1 MVTFII
7 IVLALCAAFILMPF
21 SLCRILSL
29 KIFYSKGKI
38 LLNLEPKPG
47 SPTAWIKRLTDG
59 GYSLSAA
66 ARDVFMAA
74 TEEASSELM
83 GVTILKHKNCCL
95 QEVREL
101 ARQKGLFP
109 ATVETAALLR
119 ENISD
124 RDLSIMKLDRLI
136 IMHPVFT
143 DRYGTKHLLC
153 ICNKEHSFAHKAID
167 TFIVKENVTIFTD
180 RTAYVFLSPQSEKEC
195 LSLGDIILQ
204 DA

>member
-1 MVTFII
+1 MINFII
-7 IVLALCAAFILMPF
+7 IVLALCAAFVLMPF

-29 KIFYSKGKI
+29 KIVYNKGKV
-38 LLNLEPKPG
+38 LFNLKPKPG
-47 SPTAWIKRLTDG
+47 SPTAWIKRLNDG

-83 GVTILKHKNCCL
+83 GVTILKHKNCRL

-101 ARQKGLFP
+101 ARQRGLLP

-119 ENISD
+119 EKISD
-124 RDLSIMKLDRLI
+124 RDLRAMKLDRLI

-153 ICNKEHSFAHKAID
+153 IRNKEYSFANKAIS
-167 TFIVKENVTIFTD
+167 TFIVNENVTIFTD
-180 RTAYVFLSPQSEKEC
+180 RTAYVFLSPQSEKKC
-195 LSLGDIILQ
+195 LSLGDLILQ